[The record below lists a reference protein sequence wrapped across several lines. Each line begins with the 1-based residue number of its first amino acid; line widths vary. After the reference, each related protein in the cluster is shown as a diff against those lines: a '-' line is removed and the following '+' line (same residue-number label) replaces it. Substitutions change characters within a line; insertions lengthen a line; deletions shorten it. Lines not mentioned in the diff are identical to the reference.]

1 MSALSGASIRSR
13 QSHNLKGNSIMATK
27 QVKRAPRQK
36 KVYADEKA
44 IADKLEALSN
54 KVGSGDYTDAQKAE
68 RTKLR
73 NELGALKF
81 ARLAK
86 QRVGKAMQMI
96 GNVGKLGGAGYTRTE
111 DQVKNINK
119 LLSDA
124 VNAAVVNLGST
135 KKGKETLNIVI

>member
-1 MSALSGASIRSR
+1 
-13 QSHNLKGNSIMATK
+13 MAKET
-27 QVKRAPRQK
+27 KRAPRQK

-44 IADKLEALSN
+44 ITDKLEALAK
-54 KVGSGDYTDAQKAE
+54 KVGSGDYTDAQKTE
-68 RTKLR
+68 RSNLR
-73 NELGALKF
+73 SSLGALKF
-81 ARLAK
+81 KRLAK

-111 DQVKNINK
+111 EQVKNISK

-135 KKGKETLNIVI
+135 KKGKETLNIEI